1 MRSRAAVSMLLIW
14 FAGLAILLQPFQ
26 SWAEADVDRSYD
38 RSASALAKQGNWK
51 QHSRVV
57 SQWLKR
63 SPDSARA
70 WYHEGLLLRALNRPG
85 PIVAFERAVRLDPTL
100 AIAWQALCVE
110 HYNEGNL
117 LESLICAEHIPL
129 NAMREE
135 FVAQTFQ
142 HPIHVGGM
150 INRRRPGN
158 VVERLAMDAPI
169 QGAVRTKSSELTD
182 LQAQS
187 AAIAQDQMARRD
199 AQERARI
206 NSLYEQCE
214 ALKEATEGVIGKGPF
229 GAVVGGSMGI
239 QAYKVCVQYDQAV
252 QERLIYEALRS
263 QQR

>member
-14 FAGLAILLQPFQ
+14 FAGLAILLQP
-26 SWAEADVDRSYD
+26 SHSLAEADVDRSYD

-85 PIVAFERAVRLDPTL
+85 PIVAFERAVSLDPTL

-129 NAMREE
+129 NEMREE

-150 INRRRPGN
+150 INRRRPRN

-187 AAIAQDQMARRD
+187 AAIAQDQLARRE
-199 AQERARI
+199 AKEIARI
-206 NSLYEQCE
+206 ISLGEQCQ
-214 ALKEATEGVIGKGPF
+214 ALKNVTEDVPKTAF
-229 GAVVGGSMGI
+229 GSMVGLPMGI
-239 QAYKVCVQYDQAV
+239 QAFNVCAQYDQAV
-252 QERLIYEALRS
+252 QERLIYERLLS

>member
-1 MRSRAAVSMLLIW
+1 MVCRA
-14 FAGLAILLQPFQ
+14 GDPFQ
-26 SWAEADVDRSYD
+26 PSHSLAEADVDRSYD

-85 PIVAFERAVRLDPTL
+85 PIIAFERAVSLDPTL
-100 AIAWQALCVE
+100 SIAWQALCVE

-129 NAMREE
+129 NEMREE

-158 VVERLAMDAPI
+158 VVERVAMDAPM
-169 QGAVRTKSSELTD
+169 QGAVRTKSGELTD

-187 AAIAQDQMARRD
+187 AAIAQDQLARRE
-199 AQERARI
+199 AKEIARI
-206 NSLYEQCE
+206 ISLGEQCQ
-214 ALKEATEGVIGKGPF
+214 ALKNVTEDVPKTAF
-229 GAVVGGSMGI
+229 GSMVGLPMGI
-239 QAYKVCVQYDQAV
+239 QAFNVCAQYDQAV
-252 QERLIYEALRS
+252 KERQLYEALRD